1 MISAFLNSVKIP
13 ELRRRIL
20 FTLAVIV
27 IVRLGAAITTPGV
40 NQGVLQ
46 EWFRTSLSQRTG
58 GGLAALFNLFSGGAL
73 ENCAVFSLGI
83 MPYISA
89 SIMMQLLTAVIPQLG
104 RLAREDG
111 GRQKIMQL
119 TRYTTLV
126 LCIFQGY
133 LLALSFQHPESY
145 HTMLPGITDTI
156 RQLGVPLV
164 DDLGWKFRIV
174 TVVSL
179 TTGTLVL
186 MWLGDQITERG
197 IGNGISLIITIGI
210 VARLPAALVQAW
222 KTFVPSGQGASQV
235 NPMVLVLLVLVLIF
249 VIAAVIAITQGVR
262 KITVQYAKRV
272 VGRKMYGGQTQY
284 MPLKVNYAGVMPII
298 FAWALLLFPAT
309 IVSYGFKNSPTANR
323 IAAALSTGWPHYVAL
338 AAMIFFFSY
347 FWVATQFQPTQI
359 ADDLKK
365 YGGYIPGVR
374 PGKPTAD
381 FLDYTMT
388 RLTFAGA
395 IFLTLIAVFP
405 SLLSQWLNVPVITA
419 QFFGGTSLLIIVGV
433 MLDTMRQVETH
444 LIQRH
449 YDGFL
454 RKGRIRGRS
463 FDRAAYARGE
473 AVEQWHPHLV
483 WCGYCR
489 ARDCRGRDLSLWAI
503 GEKAA
508 CSSRPAR
515 FRQRNSGGNDYAAL
529 RDSRDFTRGDSAA

>member
-1 MISAFLNSVKIP
+1 MISAFLNTVKIP
-13 ELRRRIL
+13 ELRRRIF
-20 FTLAVIV
+20 FTLAIIV

-40 NQGVLQ
+40 NQAVLS
-46 EWFRTSLSQRTG
+46 EWFRSTADKAG
-58 GGLAALFNLFSGGAL
+58 GVAALFNLFSGGAL
-73 ENCAVFSLGI
+73 ENCAIFSLGI

-104 RLAREDG
+104 RMAREDG

-119 TRYTTLV
+119 TRYATLG

-156 RQLGVPLV
+156 KALGIPLV
-164 DDLGWKFRIV
+164 EDQGWTFRVV

-179 TTGTLVL
+179 TTGTLFL

-197 IGNGISLIITIGI
+197 IGNGISLIITVGI

-222 KTFVPSGQGASQV
+222 KTFVPSEQGASQV

-298 FAWALLLFPAT
+298 FAWALLLFPTT
-309 IVSYGFKNSPTANR
+309 IVGFAFKNSPTAAK
-323 IAAALSTGWPHYVAL
+323 IASALSNGWPHYVVL
-338 AAMIFFFSY
+338 AGMIFFFSY
-347 FWVATQFQPTQI
+347 FWVATQFQPSQI

-381 FLDYTMT
+381 FLDFTMT
-388 RLTFAGA
+388 RLTF
-395 IFLTLIAVFP
+395 
-405 SLLSQWLNVPVITA
+405 
-419 QFFGGTSLLIIVGV
+419 
-433 MLDTMRQVETH
+433 
-444 LIQRH
+444 
-449 YDGFL
+449 
-454 RKGRIRGRS
+454 
-463 FDRAAYARGE
+463 
-473 AVEQWHPHLV
+473 
-483 WCGYCR
+483 
-489 ARDCRGRDLSLWAI
+489 
-503 GEKAA
+503 
-508 CSSRPAR
+508 
-515 FRQRNSGGNDYAAL
+515 
-529 RDSRDFTRGDSAA
+529 

>member
-1 MISAFLNSVKIP
+1 MVSAFLNTVKIP

-20 FTLAVIV
+20 FTLAIIV

-40 NQGVLQ
+40 NQAVLQ
-46 EWFRTSLSQRTG
+46 EWFRTALSQKQG
-58 GGLAALFNLFSGGAL
+58 GSVAALFNLFSGGAL
-73 ENCAVFSLGI
+73 ENCAIFSLGI

-111 GRQKIMQL
+111 GRQKIMQY
-119 TRYTTLV
+119 TRFATV
-126 LCIFQGY
+126 GLCVFQGY
-133 LLALSFQHPESY
+133 LLAVSFQHPESY
-145 HTMLPGITDTI
+145 HTVLGGITETMARMGI
-156 RQLGVPLV
+156 PLV
-164 DDLGWKFRIV
+164 SDPGWTFRVV
-174 TVVSL
+174 TVLSM
-179 TTGTLVL
+179 TTGTLFL
-186 MWLGDQITERG
+186 MWLGDQITDRG

-222 KTFVPSGQGASQV
+222 KTFVPSGGQGSQV
-235 NPMVLVLLVLVLIF
+235 NPMVLVLMILVLFI

-272 VGRKMYGGQTQY
+272 VGRKMFGGQTQY

-298 FAWALLLFPAT
+298 FAWALLLFPST
-309 IVSYGFKNSPTANR
+309 IISVAFKNSPTAAK
-323 IAAALSTGWPHYVAL
+323 IAAALNNGWPHYLFL

-347 FWVATQFQPTQI
+347 FWVATQFQPSQI

-395 IFLTLIAVFP
+395 IFLTVIAILP
-405 SLLSQWLNVPVITA
+405 TLLSRWLNVPQITA

-433 MLDTMRQVETH
+433 ILDTMRQVETH

-454 RKGRIRGRS
+454 RKGRIRGGR
-463 FDRAAYARGE
+463 FDRASYARGDAARSTTLMWLYVGIAILVIGGV
-473 AVEQWHPHLV
+473 AVFL
-483 WCGYCR
+483 Y
-489 ARDCRGRDLSLWAI
+489 GR
-503 GEKAA
+503 
-508 CSSRPAR
+508 
-515 FRQRNSGGNDYAAL
+515 
-529 RDSRDFTRGDSAA
+529 

>member
-1 MISAFLNSVKIP
+1 MVSAFLNSVKIP

-20 FTLAVIV
+20 FTLAIVV
-27 IVRLGAAITTPGV
+27 IVRLGAALTTPGV
-40 NQGVLQ
+40 NQAVIQ
-46 EWFRTSLSQRTG
+46 EWFRTSLTEKQG
-58 GGLAALFNLFSGGAL
+58 GNIAALFNLFSGGAL
-73 ENCAVFSLGI
+73 ENCAIFSLGI

-104 RLAREDG
+104 RLAKEDG
-111 GRQKIMQL
+111 GRQKIMQY
-119 TRYTTLV
+119 TRYATVALCLV
-126 LCIFQGY
+126 QGW
-133 LLALSFQHPESY
+133 LLSVSFQHPESY
-145 HTMLPGITDTI
+145 QTMLPGITDVTH
-156 RQLGVPLV
+156 RLGIELV
-164 DDLGWKFRIV
+164 DNLSISFNII
-174 TVVSL
+174 TALTL
-179 TTGTLVL
+179 TTGTLFL

-210 VARLPAALVQAW
+210 VARLPAALAQAW
-222 KTFVPSGQGASQV
+222 KTFVPTAGAGTSPS
-235 NPMVLVLLVLVLIF
+235 NPFILVMMIAFLFL
-249 VIAAVIAITQGVR
+249 VIAAVIAVTQGVR

-298 FAWALLLFPAT
+298 FAFALLIFPAT
-309 IVSYGFKNSPTANR
+309 IVGYVGKNSP
-323 IAAALSTGWPHYVAL
+323 IAARIVGALNSGWSHYLVL

-347 FWVATQFQPTQI
+347 FWVATQFQPSQI

-395 IFLTLIAVFP
+395 IFLTIIAVLP
-405 SLLSQWLNVPVITA
+405 SLLSQSLNVPQITA

-433 MLDTMRQVETH
+433 ILDTMRQVETH

-454 RKGRIRGRS
+454 RKGRIRGGR
-463 FDRAAYARGE
+463 FDRAAYARGDAARSTTLMWLYVGIAIIVIGGV
-473 AVEQWHPHLV
+473 AVFL
-483 WCGYCR
+483 Y
-489 ARDCRGRDLSLWAI
+489 GR
-503 GEKAA
+503 
-508 CSSRPAR
+508 
-515 FRQRNSGGNDYAAL
+515 
-529 RDSRDFTRGDSAA
+529 

>member
-1 MISAFLNSVKIP
+1 MLSAFLNTVKIP

-40 NQGVLQ
+40 NQAVLQ
-46 EWFRTSLSQRTG
+46 EWFRSALAEKSG
-58 GGLAALFNLFSGGAL
+58 GSVAALFNLFSGGAL
-73 ENCAVFSLGI
+73 ENCAIFSLGI

-104 RLAREDG
+104 RMAREDG

-119 TRYTTLV
+119 TRYATV
-126 LCIFQGY
+126 GLCLFQGY
-133 LLALSFQHPESY
+133 LLAISFQHPESY

-156 RQLGVPLV
+156 RNMGVPLV
-164 DDLGWKFRIV
+164 QDPGWTFRII
-174 TVVSL
+174 TIISM
-179 TTGTLVL
+179 TTGTLFL

-197 IGNGISLIITIGI
+197 IGNGISLIITVGI
-210 VARLPAALVQAW
+210 VARLPAALAQAW
-222 KTFVPSGQGASQV
+222 KTFVPSAQTGSSEVSPAI
-235 NPMVLVLLVLVLIF
+235 LVLMVAFLFI
-249 VIAAVIAITQGVR
+249 VIAAVIAITQAQR

-272 VGRKMYGGQTQY
+272 VGRKMYGGQMQY

-298 FAWALLLFPAT
+298 FAWALLLFPTT
-309 IVSYGFKNSPTANR
+309 IVGFAFKNSPTAGR
-323 IAAALSTGWPHYVAL
+323 IAAALSAGWPHYVVL

-347 FWVATQFQPTQI
+347 FWVATQFQPAQI

-374 PGKPTAD
+374 PGEPTSK

-395 IFLTLIAVFP
+395 VFLTLIAVLP
-405 SLLSQWLNVPVITA
+405 SLLSQGLHVPTITA
-419 QFFGGTSLLIIVGV
+419 QFFGGTSLLIVVGV

-454 RKGRIRGRS
+454 RKGRIRGRA
-463 FDRAAYARGE
+463 FDRATYARGE
-473 AVEQWHPHLV
+473 AAGSGVLMWLYV
-483 WCGYCR
+483 GI
-489 ARDCRGRDLSLWAI
+489 AVVII
-503 GEKAA
+503 GGVAA
-508 CSSRPAR
+508 FLA
-515 FRQRNSGGNDYAAL
+515 NK
-529 RDSRDFTRGDSAA
+529 

>member
-1 MISAFLNSVKIP
+1 MVSAFLNSVKIP

-27 IVRLGAAITTPGV
+27 LVRLVAAITTPGV
-40 NQGVLQ
+40 NQAVLQ
-46 EWFRTSLSQRTG
+46 EWFRTASSRSG

-89 SIMMQLLTAVIPQLG
+89 SIMMQLLTAVIPRLS

-222 KTFVPSGQGASQV
+222 KTFVPTGQGSSQV

-272 VGRKMYGGQTQY
+272 VGRNMYGGQTQ
-284 MPLKVNYAGVMPII
+284 
-298 FAWALLLFPAT
+298 
-309 IVSYGFKNSPTANR
+309 
-323 IAAALSTGWPHYVAL
+323 
-338 AAMIFFFSY
+338 
-347 FWVATQFQPTQI
+347 
-359 ADDLKK
+359 
-365 YGGYIPGVR
+365 
-374 PGKPTAD
+374 
-381 FLDYTMT
+381 
-388 RLTFAGA
+388 
-395 IFLTLIAVFP
+395 
-405 SLLSQWLNVPVITA
+405 
-419 QFFGGTSLLIIVGV
+419 
-433 MLDTMRQVETH
+433 
-444 LIQRH
+444 
-449 YDGFL
+449 
-454 RKGRIRGRS
+454 
-463 FDRAAYARGE
+463 
-473 AVEQWHPHLV
+473 
-483 WCGYCR
+483 
-489 ARDCRGRDLSLWAI
+489 
-503 GEKAA
+503 
-508 CSSRPAR
+508 
-515 FRQRNSGGNDYAAL
+515 
-529 RDSRDFTRGDSAA
+529 